1 MDETM
6 DPSVTELLISRLC
19 HDIVGPIGAV
29 NNGLE
34 LMADDDLGMADDALE
49 LASRSAGQATTL
61 LQFFRL
67 AYGSAGLREVADSPA
82 LQSLAADFLA
92 HEKASLDWPPSAA
105 PLELPEG
112 SGKLVLNMIALAAEA
127 LPRGGSVAVAL
138 HPGAS
143 IEVAAQGEDV
153 GFRQEVEEGL
163 AESVAV
169 EELTPRSVHGY
180 FTRQVARRLGG
191 ELRVEHLAPGSLRLT
206 ANLPG

>member
-1 MDETM
+1 MDVTTNL
-6 DPSVTELLISRLC
+6 SVAELLISRLC

-34 LMADDDLGMADDALE
+34 LMSDDELGMADDALE
-49 LASRSAGQATTL
+49 LASRSSGQATTL

-82 LQSLAADFLA
+82 LQGLAADFLA
-92 HEKASLDWPPSAA
+92 HQKANLDWPPAPA
-105 PLELPEG
+105 PLDLPEG

-138 HPGAS
+138 NPGAA
-143 IEVAAQGEDV
+143 IEVSAQGDDV

-163 AESVAV
+163 AESVTV
-169 EELTPRSVHGY
+169 EELTPRSVHGFY
-180 FTRQVARRLGG
+180 TRLVARRLGG
-191 ELRVEHLAPGSLRLT
+191 ELRVEHLSPGSLRLT

>member
-1 MDETM
+1 MDVTK
-6 DPSVTELLISRLC
+6 DISVAELLISRLC

-34 LMADDDLGMADDALE
+34 LMSDDDLGMADDALE
-49 LASRSAGQATTL
+49 LAGRSAGQATTL
-61 LQFFRL
+61 LQYFRL
-67 AYGSAGLREVADSPA
+67 AYGSAGLREMADSPG

-92 HEKASLDWPPSAA
+92 HQKASLNWPLAQA
-105 PLELPEG
+105 PLDLPEG

-143 IEVAAQGEDV
+143 IEVAAQGDDV

-163 AESVAV
+163 AEGVAV
-169 EELTPRSVHGY
+169 EELTPRSVHGFY
-180 FTRQVARRLGG
+180 TRLVARRLGG
-191 ELRVEHLAPGSLRLT
+191 DLQVEQLSPGSLRLT
-206 ANLPG
+206 VNLAA